1 MYRTSRSSPLLLALA
16 CVMALLGPGRAQA
29 HARLL
34 TATPAAHATVTPPPL
49 IRLVFSEA
57 LASAFSSLR
66 LTDRDGH
73 AVALKSVA
81 GDGDST
87 LQATPAA
94 PLQPGL
100 YTIWW
105 IAVSTD
111 DGHKVSG
118 SFSFTV
124 KAPD

>member
-1 MYRTSRSSPLLLALA
+1 MFRIAKATAFLLSFA
-16 CVMALLGPGRAQA
+16 CLVALLHSAPAQA
-29 HARLL
+29 HAKLVTANPAPNSTVASPSVIQL
-34 TATPAAHATVTPPPL
+34 T
-49 IRLVFSEA
+49 FSEE
-57 LASAFSSLR
+57 LTKQFSSVK
-66 LTDRDGH
+66 LTNTDGD

-81 GDGDST
+81 GAGDT
-87 LQATPAA
+87 ELRAAPAA
-94 PLQPGL
+94 PLDPGL
-100 YTIWW
+100 YTVWW